1 MADVKRRANGEGCF
15 LKTPSG
21 KVMLRKCIGVKTD
34 GKPYIVTVTADTKQE
49 CLRRMKEKESVI
61 NVRRNKT
68 AFVLKITLA
77 ELCYEHLAEHMSQR
91 DRIKPTAADRRE
103 CTIRNQIEPYP
114 IGSTQ
119 CGSVKS
125 ADVKNHIERLID
137 ENKLSVSSIKKCF
150 DVINSAYN
158 WAISQEALSYN
169 PCTKVCDEIRH
180 RLSKLEDIDSDDEDV
195 IVMSEE
201 EKKIFYKEADKLT
214 SKGTLLY
221 PIAPYAKLLMHTGIR
236 VGELCALRW
245 KNYDMK
251 YHTLDISRTR
261 FEKRNRDKKLDRK
274 TIADEGPVKNYHA
287 RVIELNEEAIEVLEG
302 IHNSALHTEPEDY
315 ILINRNGKP
324 MAPDKAT
331 KPINTI
337 FKNAGLGHIS
347 GAHVFRRTF
356 ATDMYDSG
364 ASIKSIAGYLGDLE
378 STVSKHY
385 IAVRKKVRQG
395 DKVRNVVLLPK
406 PADSSN

>member
-1 MADVKRRANGEGCF
+1 
-15 LKTPSG
+15 
-21 KVMLRKCIGVKTD
+21 
-34 GKPYIVTVTADTKQE
+34 
-49 CLRRMKEKESVI
+49 
-61 NVRRNKT
+61 
-68 AFVLKITLA
+68 
-77 ELCYEHLAEHMSQR
+77 MSQR

-119 CGSVKS
+119 CSSVKS

-180 RLSKLEDIDSDDEDV
+180 RLSKLEDIDSDEEDV

-201 EKKIFYKEADKLT
+201 D
-214 SKGTLLY
+214 
-221 PIAPYAKLLMHTGIR
+221 AKLLMHTGIR

-251 YHTLDISRTR
+251 YHTLDVSRTR

-287 RVIELNEEAIEVLEG
+287 RVIELNAEAIEVLEG